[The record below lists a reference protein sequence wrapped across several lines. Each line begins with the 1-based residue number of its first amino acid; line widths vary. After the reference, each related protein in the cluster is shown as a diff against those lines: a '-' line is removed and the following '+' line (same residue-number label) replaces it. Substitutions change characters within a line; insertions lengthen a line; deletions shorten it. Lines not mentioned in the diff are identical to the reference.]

1 MSSYHDAPVDALTA
15 IWDALETHN
24 DTRELFRRKF
34 KFFDNTTALINQ
46 SPSLADLDSVMVLP
60 ADAVDQVITSNQDID
75 NYRFVIVQ
83 YTKNWDIR
91 APLRNSFKIR
101 KALQEAKPDGG
112 TVPFL
117 APYAQKIDGRITKF
131 EMIVIDD
138 TNPIQAIKSTM
149 GLTLR
154 IPFVRN

>member
-1 MSSYHDAPVDALTA
+1 MSKYYDAPVDALTA
-15 IWDALETHN
+15 IWDAIENHN
-24 DTRELFRRKF
+24 DTKTLFRRKF
-34 KFFDNTTALINQ
+34 KFFDNSTALINQ

-60 ADAVDQVITSNQDID
+60 ADAVDQVITSNQDAD
-75 NYRFVIVQ
+75 HYRFLIVQ

-91 APLRNSFKIR
+91 TPLSNSFRLR
-101 KALQEAKPDGG
+101 KALFEAKPDGG
-112 TVPFL
+112 NVPFL
-117 APYAQKIDGRITKF
+117 ATYQPKIDGRITKF

-149 GLTLR
+149 SLTLR